1 MLTGGINREMNE
13 SDDSDMGDG
22 DEIDLSD
29 EDT

>member
-1 MLTGGINREMNE
+1 MLTGGINGEMNE